1 MIPIISAVKER
12 ELIRFAE
19 LASPE
24 EQKWLIRILLKS
36 MNLGIG
42 EQRIF
47 DMLHPLAKDMYQR
60 CTDLKRICNLLA
72 DDKLSALLEAP
83 SSRTNTT
90 TAVSTTFDL
99 NAIIEPFQ
107 QIRPMLCER
116 FPGNI
121 DQLMQS
127 DVLYLETKMDGE
139 RFQLHYARGRF
150 KYISRNGA
158 DYTRSF
164 GDSYERGTLT
174 PHLRTLLPLG
184 LESIILDG
192 EMMIWDTQQLRY
204 REKGENTDVKH
215 LKPERSWRPCFV
227 VYDLLYLN
235 GESILDMTYVQ
246 RAYKLQE
253 LLNEQQGVLQIV
265 KRHKIS
271 SLEHFNLL
279 FQQMLDSNAE
289 GIVLKKQNSIYK
301 PGVRVGGGWY
311 KDKADVSTI
320 KIDIKFLNPFAFI
333 FIDAPCSTSK
343 VSSLNL
349 MF

>member
-1 MIPIISAVKER
+1 MG
-12 ELIRFAE
+12 
-19 LASPE
+19 
-24 EQKWLIRILLKS
+24 
-36 MNLGIG
+36 LGIG

-47 DMLHPLAKDMYQR
+47 GLLHPMAKDMYQR
-60 CTDLKRICNLLA
+60 CTDLKRICSLLA
-72 DDKLSALLEAP
+72 DNKLSLSMEEP
-83 SSRTNTT
+83 SSSNTSINR
-90 TAVSTTFDL
+90 VVDL
-99 NAIIEPFQ
+99 NSFIEPFQ

-116 FPGNI
+116 FPGKI
-121 DQLMQS
+121 EELMQS

-139 RFQLHYARGRF
+139 RFQLHYARGTF

-184 LESIILDG
+184 MESIILDG

-235 GESILDMTYVQ
+235 GESYLDMTYVQ

-253 LLNEQQGVLQIV
+253 LLNEQEGVLQIM
-265 KRHKIS
+265 KGHKIS
-271 SLEHFNLL
+271 SLNHFNQL

-311 KDKADVSTI
+311 KDKADVSPN
-320 KIDIKFLNPFAFI
+320 LNTLNCLKLI
-333 FIDAPCSTSK
+333 NL
-343 VSSLNL
+343 SSS
-349 MF
+349 FFSVYRRFDH